1 MSFSVL
7 IQQTALVFLMMG
19 LGFYA
24 YKRGI
29 VTTEG
34 SRMLSNLVTGVILPL
49 SIVSSAGVE
58 AGGDTLVMVLQ
69 GLALLLACYVLCIV
83 LCNGIA
89 RAAHMSAGVRAVFV
103 TASVFPNSIFIGL
116 PFCVALFGQESA
128 VFAAA
133 AVLAYNVL
141 FFTYGVALFHPGE
154 RFQWKSLVTPV
165 NLATLIS
172 LVLLATGWKLPAP
185 VQELCSTVGA
195 ASTPL
200 ALMIVGV
207 MVAEND
213 LREIFSRPLL
223 YGITLLRNVAFPL
236 GLLAAMTALRLDK
249 TMAMCILIL
258 ASTAS
263 GSMAAVVARQ
273 TDTEPQLAGQAVVQD
288 TLFLAVTLPP
298 LLLLADKL
306 L

>member
-1 MSFSVL
+1 MSFTVL
-7 IQQTALVFLMMG
+7 IQQTALVFLMMA

-24 YKRGI
+24 YKRRI

-49 SIVSSAGVE
+49 NIVASAGVE
-58 AGGDTLVMVLQ
+58 AGGDTLRQVLE
-69 GLALLLACYVLCIV
+69 GLAILFVCYVAGIV
-83 LCNGIA
+83 ICNLIA
-89 RAAHMSAGVRAVFV
+89 RAAHMTPGVRAVFV
-103 TASVFPNSIFIGL
+103 STAVFPNSVFIGL
-116 PFCVALFGQESA
+116 PFCVALFGQECA
-128 VFAAA
+128 VYAAA

-154 RFQWKSLVTPV
+154 KFNWKSLVTPV
-165 NLATLIS
+165 NIGTLVS
-172 LVLLATGWKLPAP
+172 VVLLATGWQLPALA
-185 VQELCSTVGA
+185 QDLCSTVGA

-200 ALMIVGV
+200 ALMIVGI

-213 LREIFSRPLL
+213 LKEIFSRPML
-223 YGITLLRNVAFPL
+223 YFITAMRNVLFPL
-236 GLLAAMTALRLDK
+236 ALLAALALLRPDK
-249 TMAMCILIL
+249 TMAMCILIM

-263 GSMAAVVARQ
+263 GSMAAVIARQ

-298 LLLLADKL
+298 LLLLADKIL
-306 L
+306 